1 MMKLL
6 DHALTSPSGFGGQ
19 HIMIQKH
26 QKEAICA
33 FDQWGR
39 PHCAEYA
46 GDGGIKR
53 RDERKRDPDYGRVF
67 GTMYQPEISSV

>member
-1 MMKLL
+1 MVELL
-6 DHALTSPSGFGGQ
+6 KHALQDERGFGSQ
-19 HIMIQKH
+19 HVLITEEQLHMLAVFVQRRC
-26 QKEAICA
+26 QNS
-33 FDQWGR
+33 
-39 PHCAEYA
+39 AEYA